1 MFTIFFEFLFALV
14 CETYYNGRS
23 RVIYPSNDIGEVY
36 RDLAQKVFFLHLKAE
51 LVDTYIRLYFANHY
65 FLFLCDLAAH
75 Y

>member
-51 LVDTYIRLYFANHY
+51 LVDTYPIILCQSL
-65 FLFLCDLAAH
+65 LFIFM
-75 Y
+75 